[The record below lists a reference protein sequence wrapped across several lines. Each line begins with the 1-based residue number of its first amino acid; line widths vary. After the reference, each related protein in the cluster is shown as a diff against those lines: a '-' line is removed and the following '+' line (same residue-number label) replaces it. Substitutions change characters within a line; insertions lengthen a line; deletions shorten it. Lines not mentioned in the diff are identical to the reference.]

1 MTNLFPKSWPEWARS
16 LSKVFLAGFVFGV
29 VGYGVGHM
37 LGVAFPPDADLLDRL
52 TPRWAD
58 VLAVGV
64 AFFLLGG
71 SVFVLVLSMDARRLG
86 RLYKLEGPAS
96 TEETAQARLQCGV
109 MAFSGVLLLL
119 PIIFSFA
126 GLSPVL
132 GVVAIGILMILHTAM
147 NVRVYRQADE
157 LLRRTMMEAGTIAFF
172 LGQGVLFVW
181 AAAERMGAVPP
192 ITAWDI
198 YAVLM
203 CLYLVA
209 SITVSVRRGLA

>member
-1 MTNLFPKSWPEWARS
+1 MTSLFPKSWPEWARS
-16 LSKVFLAGFVFGV
+16 LSKVFLAGFLFGV
-29 VGYGVGHM
+29 AGYGVGHM
-37 LGVAFPPDADLLDRL
+37 LAGAYPSDADLLDRL
-52 TPRWAD
+52 APRWAD
-58 VLAVGV
+58 LLAVGV
-64 AFFLLGG
+64 ALFLLGG
-71 SVFVLVLSMDARRLG
+71 SIFTLIISLDPRRLG

-96 TEETAQARLQCGV
+96 SEETAQARLQALV
-109 MAFSGVLLLL
+109 MSFSGVLVLL
-119 PIIFSFA
+119 PLIFSFA
-126 GLSPVL
+126 GLSPVF
-132 GVVAIGILMILHTAM
+132 GVVAVGILMILHTVM

-157 LLRRTMMEAGTIAFF
+157 LLRRAMMEAATVAFF
-172 LGQGVLFVW
+172 LGQGALFVW

>member
-37 LGVAFPPDADLLDRL
+37 LGAAFPPDTDLLDRL

-58 VLAVGV
+58 VLAVG
-64 AFFLLGG
+64 AALFLLGG
-71 SVFVLVLSMDARRLG
+71 SIFVLVLSTDARRLG

-119 PIIFSFA
+119 PMIFSLA
-126 GLSPVL
+126 GLSPLFGVAVIVVL
-132 GVVAIGILMILHTAM
+132 LILHTVM
-147 NVRVYRQADE
+147 NVRVYRKADE
-157 LLRRTMMEAGTIAFF
+157 LLRRTMMEAATTAFF

-181 AAAERMGAVPP
+181 AAAERMGAVPA

-203 CLYLVA
+203 ILYLLA
-209 SITVSVRRGLA
+209 SLVISARRGLA

>member
-37 LGVAFPPDADLLDRL
+37 LGAAFPPDADVLDRL

-64 AFFLLGG
+64 ALFLLGG
-71 SVFVLVLSMDARRLG
+71 SIFVLVLSMDARRLG

-96 TEETAQARLQCGV
+96 IEETAQARLQCGV

-119 PIIFSFA
+119 PMIFSLA
-126 GLSPVL
+126 GLPPLFGVAVIVVL
-132 GVVAIGILMILHTAM
+132 LILHTVM
-147 NVRVYRQADE
+147 NVQVYRQADE
-157 LLRRTMMEAGTIAFF
+157 LLRRTMMEAATIVFF

-181 AAAERMGAVPP
+181 AAAERMGAVPA

-203 CLYLVA
+203 ILYLLA
-209 SITVSVRRGLA
+209 SLVISARRGLA

>member
-1 MTNLFPKSWPEWARS
+1 MTNLFPKPCPGWVRS
-16 LSKVFLAGFVFGV
+16 LSKVSLASFVFGV
-29 VGYGVGHM
+29 AGYGVGHM
-37 LGVAFPPDADLLDRL
+37 LGTAFPPDADLLDRL

-58 VLAVGV
+58 VLAVGI
-64 AFFLLGG
+64 AFFLLSG
-71 SVFVLVLSMDARRLG
+71 SIFVLVLSADARRLG

-96 TEETAQARLQCGV
+96 TKETAQARLQAVV
-109 MAFSGVLLLL
+109 MVFSGVLLLL
-119 PIIFSFA
+119 PMIFSLA
-126 GLSPVL
+126 GLSPLFGVAVIVVL
-132 GVVAIGILMILHTAM
+132 LILHTVM

-157 LLRRTMMEAGTIAFF
+157 LLRRTMMEAATIAFF

-203 CLYLVA
+203 ILYLFA
-209 SITVSVRRGLA
+209 SMVISVRRGLA